1 MDKRLLAAFF
11 IFLGA
16 FLVLPIAMQKYRQS
30 QIPDAGGSAATG
42 SYAASPASANSAAQ
56 YPELN
61 EPPLL
66 NEANLIGTE
75 WQVQIEQYKIKVT
88 LSAGGI
94 CYATHPLAKAITG
107 MDYIEGR
114 WRVENNKFFV
124 STALAGQEKSV
135 ELRIAG
141 NHLYHL
147 NSKGK
152 PDRVERFR

>member
-30 QIPDAGGSAATG
+30 QIPDAGGAAASG
-42 SYAASPASANSAAQ
+42 SYSASPASAGSATQ
-56 YPELN
+56 FPELN

-75 WQVQIEQYKIKVT
+75 WQVQVEQYKIKVT

-124 STALAGQEKSV
+124 STALGGQEKSV

-141 NHLYHL
+141 NNLYHL
-147 NSKGK
+147 SAKGR
-152 PDRVERFR
+152 PERVERFR